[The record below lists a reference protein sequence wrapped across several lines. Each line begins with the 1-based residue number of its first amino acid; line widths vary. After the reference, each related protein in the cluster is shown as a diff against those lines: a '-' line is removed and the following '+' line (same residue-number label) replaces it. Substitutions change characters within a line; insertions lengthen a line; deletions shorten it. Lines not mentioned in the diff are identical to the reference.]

1 MRRRAPR
8 PIALALDDLRDRLAP
23 PTTLAAVQAAWPGVV
38 GAAIARQA
46 VPAAE
51 RGGVLRVACRS
62 SVWAQ
67 ELDLMAPSILEKL
80 NAAIGSHALT
90 GLRFEVGPPPSRL
103 SWRASNCPPG
113 YS

>member
-1 MRRRAPR
+1 VRRRAPR
-8 PIALALDDLRDRLAP
+8 PIAFALDDLRDRLAP

-46 VPAAE
+46 VPVAE

-67 ELDLMAPSILEKL
+67 ELDLMALDITRRL
-80 NAAIGSHALT
+80 NAVLGGDAVRS
-90 GLRFEVGPPPSRL
+90 LRCVVGEGPR
-103 SWRASNCPPG
+103 
-113 YS
+113 